1 MYAGHSVPSNPDVSP
16 ESITHLPQSRLLP
29 LLMRRAHDEPRLI
42 RLLMGHTV
50 TGWVMAG
57 IYAAEGERGM
67 YLPSG

>member
-1 MYAGHSVPSNPDVSP
+1 
-16 ESITHLPQSRLLP
+16 
-29 LLMRRAHDEPRLI
+29 MRRARDEPRLI

-57 IYAAEGERGM
+57 IYAAEGGRGM